1 MPDKRTRRKTGQG
14 LDEYI
19 EMRVDSA
26 EKEAFRDA
34 ANLAGIP
41 LSTWARERLRRAAIR
56 ELEDAAHRIAF
67 LK

>member
-1 MPDKRTRRKTGQG
+1 MTQKRGRPKTSHR
-14 LDEYI
+14 LDEYLEI
-19 EMRVDSA
+19 RVDSA

-41 LSTWARERLRRAAIR
+41 LATWARERLRRAAVR
-56 ELEDAAHRIAF
+56 ELEEAGEKIAF

>member
-1 MPDKRTRRKTGQG
+1 MARKAGRPKSDRR
-14 LDEYI
+14 LDEYLEI
-19 EMRVDSA
+19 RVDSA

-41 LSTWARERLRRAAIR
+41 LATWARERLRRAAIR
-56 ELEDAAHRIAF
+56 ELEEAAHRIAF